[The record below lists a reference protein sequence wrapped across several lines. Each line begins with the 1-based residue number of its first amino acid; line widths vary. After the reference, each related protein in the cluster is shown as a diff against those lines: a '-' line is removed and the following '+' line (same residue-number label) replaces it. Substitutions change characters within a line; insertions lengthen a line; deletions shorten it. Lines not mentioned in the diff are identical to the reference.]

1 LKKSLFSISAAT
13 LLAVTSIPAKA
24 LDDGLVYVATPPCRI
39 ADTRGGGGA
48 ITANTS
54 INLRSY
60 GQDLSAQGG
69 GNCPRPRA
77 FSEPVAISAYV
88 IAVPPNASSGS
99 GVLTA
104 YPAGDEVPAVGEG
117 STVNFAAQQVIGNTT
132 TITLGTGS
140 QFAMLARNTDQHVV
154 VDVQG
159 YFYRAAGS
167 CANDM
172 VAAGSVCVDRY
183 EASVWSTATGGTQY
197 GIAGAADYPCPDSGT
212 GCGAGEANPIYAR
225 SVANVQPST
234 GISWYQA
241 QQACANAGKRLATT
255 TEWQM
260 AASGT
265 QSGTASGCNFSGI
278 ATLTGTNTGCEST
291 SGATD
296 MIGNVWEW
304 LADVDL
310 GGDITT
316 TNNGRFRAIGDGY
329 NNNGDAS
336 IRALQVFDGAGAGD
350 DGPQTADAELGFRC
364 AR

>member
-1 LKKSLFSISAAT
+1 
-13 LLAVTSIPAKA
+13 
-24 LDDGLVYVATPPCRI
+24 
-39 ADTRGGGGA
+39 
-48 ITANTS
+48 
-54 INLRSY
+54 
-60 GQDLSAQGG
+60 
-69 GNCPRPRA
+69 
-77 FSEPVAISAYV
+77 VAISAYV
-88 IAVPPNASSGS
+88 IATPPNASSGS

-104 YPAGDEVPAVGEG
+104 YPAGDPVPPVGEG
-117 STVNFAAQQVIGNTT
+117 STVNFAAQQTIGNTT
-132 TITLGTGS
+132 TISLGNAS
-140 QFAMLARNTDQHVV
+140 QFAVLARNTDQHVI

-167 CANDM
+167 CSNDM

-197 GIAGAADYPCPDSGT
+197 GIGGAADYPCPDSGT

-225 SVANVQPST
+225 SVGNVQPST

-255 TEWQM
+255 SEWQM

-265 QSGTASGCNFSGI
+265 QSGTGSGCNFSNG
-278 ATLTGTNTGCEST
+278 ATQTGTNAGCEST
-291 SGATD
+291 SGAFD
-296 MIGNVWEW
+296 MIGNAWEW

-329 NNNGDAS
+329 NNDGDAS
-336 IRALQVFDGAGAGD
+336 IRALQVFDGIGTGD

>member
-1 LKKSLFSISAAT
+1 LKKSLLSISAAT
-13 LLAVTSIPAKA
+13 LLALTSIPAKA
-24 LDDGLVYVATPPCRI
+24 QDDGLTYVATDPCRI
-39 ADTRGGGGA
+39 VDTRGGAGA
-48 ITANTS
+48 IAANNTR
-54 INLRSY
+54 NFASY
-60 GQDLSAQGG
+60 GQNLSGQGG

-104 YPAGDEVPAVGEG
+104 YPAGSPVPPVGEG
-117 STVNFAAQQVIGNTT
+117 STVNFAAQQIIGNTT
-132 TITLGTGS
+132 TITLGDAS
-140 QFAMLARNTDQHVV
+140 QFAVLARNTDQHVV

-167 CANDM
+167 CSNDM

-183 EASVWSTATGGTQY
+183 EASVWSGAGGGTQY
-197 GIAGAADYPCPDSGT
+197 GIDGAEDYPCPGSGT

-225 SVANVQPST
+225 SVASVKPST
-234 GISWYQA
+234 SITWYQA

-255 TEWQM
+255 SEWQM

-265 QSGTASGCNFSGI
+265 ASGPASGCNFSGGS
-278 ATLTGTNTGCEST
+278 TPTGSNAGCEST
-291 SGATD
+291 AGATD

-304 LADVDL
+304 TAELQINSLSA
-310 GGDITT
+310 TT
-316 TNNGRFRAIGDGY
+316 TNSGVIRAIGDGFDAS
-329 NNNGDAS
+329 GDKS
-336 IRALQVFDGAGAGD
+336 IRALQVRQGVGT
-350 DGPQTADAELGFRC
+350 DGPQYTDPAIGFRC